1 MGIRAV
7 RILGLYIH
15 HPRRALNPRAHLG
28 FCGETIRLVA
38 LGCRQLVHAPARCPC
53 KAGKDAGEM
62 KDVLSSGN
70 GNEKSRQFPVVI
82 MIIVETVNITIAS
95 NT

>member
-1 MGIRAV
+1 M

-28 FCGETIRLVA
+28 FCGEIRLVA
-38 LGCRQLVHAPARCPC
+38 LGCTQLVHAPARCPC

-70 GNEKSRQFPVVI
+70 SSEKSSQFPVVI
-82 MIIVETVNITIAS
+82 MLIVETVNITMAS